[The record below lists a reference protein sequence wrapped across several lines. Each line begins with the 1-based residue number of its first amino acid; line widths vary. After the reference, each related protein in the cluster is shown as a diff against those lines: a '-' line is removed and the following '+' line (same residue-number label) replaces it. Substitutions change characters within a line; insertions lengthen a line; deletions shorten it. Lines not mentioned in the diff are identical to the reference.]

1 MRRFIP
7 IAVLVFLGVS
17 AGSPSTYAQERI
29 NFSYISPNAGSASVL
44 WVAKD
49 AGIFKKHGLDVNVIY
64 IEGTPKAL
72 MSLFAGELQ
81 VISGTGP
88 AVASAKVR
96 GADVSMLMGFE
107 VFLPYYLVAQPTI
120 KTIEDLKGK
129 IGANHTVATSA
140 DFAIRLGLKHV
151 GLDPDKDVNLRV
163 VGATNLRLIMMQQK
177 QADFTIISTTEREE
191 AEKMGLKIVA
201 DLASKKIP
209 YAHSGVISSQKI
221 LREKRDA
228 MMRFGRATVE
238 AIQFF
243 KNNKPQTLAIL
254 KKYAKTDVN
263 SLDTAHMHLKAAI
276 PDLPY
281 PTVEGMKTILGEM
294 GRSRPEVLKYDA
306 ATMVDPSIVKAIEE
320 EGFLR
325 KIKAN

>member
-1 MRRFIP
+1 MRLAKIISLLTLTFT
-7 IAVLVFLGVS
+7 AVCSEHSF
-17 AGSPSTYAQERI
+17 AQDRL
-29 NFSYISPNAGSASVL
+29 NFAYISPNAGSASVL

-96 GADVSMLMGFE
+96 GADVSMIMGFE

-120 KTIEDLKGK
+120 KSIEDLKGK

-140 DFAIRLGLKHV
+140 DFAIRLGLKHI

-191 AEKMGLKIVA
+191 AERMGLKVIA

-209 YAHSGVISSQKI
+209 YPHAGVISSQKM

-238 AIQFF
+238 AIHYF
-243 KNNKPQTLAIL
+243 KNNKPQTIAIL
-254 KKYAKTDVN
+254 KKYAKTDVTT
-263 SLDTAHMHLKAAI
+263 LDTAHTYLKSAI

-281 PTVEGMKTILGEM
+281 PTLEGMKTILNEM

-306 ATMVDPSIVKAIEE
+306 ASMVDPSIVKAIED

-325 KIKAN
+325 KLKSN

>member
-1 MRRFIP
+1 MRIKLV
-7 IAVLVFLGVS
+7 IVLAVFLV
-17 AGSPSTYAQERI
+17 ATHWRTALAQDKL
-29 NFSYISPNAGSASVL
+29 NFAYISPNAGSSSVL
-44 WVAKD
+44 WIAKD
-49 AGIFKKHGLDVNVIY
+49 AGIFKKHNLDVNVIY

-72 MSLFAGELQ
+72 MSLFAGELH
-81 VISGTGP
+81 VVAGTGP

-96 GADVSMLMGFE
+96 GADVSMVMGFE
-107 VFLPYYLVAQPTI
+107 VFLPYYLVAQPNI

-140 DFAIRLGLKHV
+140 DFAIRLGLKSI

-191 AEKMGLKIVA
+191 AEKMGLKVVA

-209 YAHSGVISSQKI
+209 YPHAGLISSQKM
-221 LREKRDA
+221 LKEKRDA

-238 AIQFF
+238 AIHYF
-243 KNNKPQTLAIL
+243 KNNKPQTIAIL
-254 KKYAKTDVN
+254 KKYAKTDL
-263 SLDTAHMHLKAAI
+263 STLDTAYTYIKGAV

-281 PTVEGMKTILGEM
+281 PTLEGMKTILNEM
-294 GRSRPEVLKYDA
+294 GRTRPEVLKYDA
-306 ATMVDPSIVKAIEE
+306 ASMVDPSLIKAIDD
-320 EGFLR
+320 EGFL
-325 KIKAN
+325 KKLK